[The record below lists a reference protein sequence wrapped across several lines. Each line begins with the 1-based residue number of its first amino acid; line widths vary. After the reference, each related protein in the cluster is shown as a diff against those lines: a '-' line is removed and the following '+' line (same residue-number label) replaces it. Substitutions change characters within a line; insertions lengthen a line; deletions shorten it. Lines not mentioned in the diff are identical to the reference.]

1 MQLKFHVLN
10 SLYVTSPEATIFRRS
25 CEVQS
30 FQNGRHILLRGCI
43 PPPSEISDHAFRGVP
58 YKNSG
63 PSKQGKKHIPFLG
76 DSSTNRTSA
85 HEHKLEQ
92 AIPFE
97 QGVRKLPGNNI
108 YMVSISKRYAVA

>member
-1 MQLKFHVLN
+1 MED
-10 SLYVTSPEATIFRRS
+10 TSF
-25 CEVQS
+25 
-30 FQNGRHILLRGCI
+30 LRGCI
-43 PPPSEISDHAFRGVP
+43 SPPSEISDHAFRGVP

-63 PSKQGKKHIPFLG
+63 PSMQGKKHIPFLD

-97 QGVRKLPGNNI
+97 RVKKLPGNNI